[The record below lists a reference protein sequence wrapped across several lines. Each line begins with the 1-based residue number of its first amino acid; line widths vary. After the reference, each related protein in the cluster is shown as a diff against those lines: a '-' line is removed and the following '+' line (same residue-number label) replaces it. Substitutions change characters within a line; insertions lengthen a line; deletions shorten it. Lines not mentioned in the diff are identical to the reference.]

1 MFTECSV
8 GGGGGLS
15 VHCQWEEWGRGAE
28 CSLSV
33 GGGGLSVHCQSGGR
47 RGAECSLSVGGGG
60 LRGVF
65 TVSGGRRGAECS
77 LSVGGGGGLSV
88 HCQWEEGG

>member
-1 MFTECSV
+1 MFTVS
-8 GGGGGLS
+8 GR
-15 VHCQWEEWGRGAE
+15 RGAE

-33 GGGGLSVHCQSGGR
+33 GGGGLSVHCQW
-47 RGAECSLSVGGGG
+47 
-60 LRGVF
+60 
-65 TVSGGRRGAECS
+65 GRRGAECS

>member
-1 MFTECSV
+1 MFTVS
-8 GGGGGLS
+8 GR
-15 VHCQWEEWGRGAE
+15 RGAE

-33 GGGGLSVHCQSGGR
+33 GGGGLSVHCQWGR

-60 LRGVF
+60 L
-65 TVSGGRRGAECS
+65 
-77 LSVGGGGGLSV
+77 SV